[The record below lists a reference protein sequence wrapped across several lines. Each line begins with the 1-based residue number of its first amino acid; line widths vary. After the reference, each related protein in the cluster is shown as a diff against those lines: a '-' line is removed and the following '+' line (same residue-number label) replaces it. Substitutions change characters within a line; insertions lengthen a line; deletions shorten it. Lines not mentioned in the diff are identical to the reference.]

1 MELEQKF
8 PFIEGSFEGL
18 LWEPLWMI
26 TTMDDQ
32 NRLFFRYSLK
42 DHLAKNQ
49 KNQKHDT
56 APTAQKCFWN
66 TQKVAPKETWG
77 SCRTTT

>member
-18 LWEPLWMI
+18 LVG

-42 DHLAKNQ
+42 NHLAKN
-49 KNQKHDT
+49 
-56 APTAQKCFWN
+56 
-66 TQKVAPKETWG
+66 
-77 SCRTTT
+77 